1 MIRVT
6 LAVESGVDTFG
17 SPVATLNFALKF
29 IVLRAVSLAH
39 ALLLWGAKATGTDL
53 QCPEFAGPDLG
64 LSPRAEVTRCERT

>member
-1 MIRVT
+1 VTHENMIRAT

-39 ALLLWGAKATGTDL
+39 ALLLWGA
-53 QCPEFAGPDLG
+53 
-64 LSPRAEVTRCERT
+64 